1 MNRVVAWTILVSIS
15 FTLATPVLGI
25 QNRVYAQ
32 TVGANSPT
40 VLQITAEIKNKIQSK
55 TDEIGRLE
63 KEIEIYQKELRT
75 VSSEANSLSQAI
87 SELDITRKKL
97 QAELKVT
104 QAKIDR
110 VNLDIESLN
119 NRINSAS
126 ENIDDSKD
134 SLGALMRRVHQSD
147 DSSLIEVLLESPS
160 VSAPLNALENYS
172 RLTGGVT
179 EAIDSLTESKTNLES
194 TRASVQKKRKE
205 LTALKSSLVD
215 QEKLIAD
222 TAKEKQN
229 ILAIT
234 KNRESNYIVL
244 LTDKARQKEE
254 FEKEINTYEA
264 ALKLVVDPS
273 KIPKAGAGVLQWPLD
288 SVFVTQYF
296 GNTDFAVRNPQGYSG
311 KGHNGIDLRAPI
323 GTPVKSSANG
333 RVIGVGNT
341 GLIKGC
347 YSYGKWIMVEHP
359 NGLSTLYAHLSL
371 PKVVTGQT
379 VYAGEIIGYS
389 GNTGYTT
396 GPHLHFGVYAS
407 EGVRITAIT
416 NSLRCK
422 GAVIPVADY
431 KAYLNPMAY
440 LSNN

>member
-1 MNRVVAWTILVSIS
+1 MIRLAAWTILVSIS
-15 FTLATPVLGI
+15 FAIAAPFLDISGKALAQTANIATPSV
-25 QNRVYAQ
+25 Q
-32 TVGANSPT
+32 
-40 VLQITAEIKNKIQSK
+40 QITNEIKNKIQSK

-97 QAELKVT
+97 QAELRVT
-104 QAKIDR
+104 QVKIDR

-119 NRINSAS
+119 SRINSAA
-126 ENIDDSKD
+126 ENIDESRD
-134 SLGALMRRVHQSD
+134 SLGALMRRVHQAD
-147 DSSLIEVLLESPS
+147 DSSLVEILLESPS
-160 VSAPLNALENYS
+160 VSVQINALENYS

-179 EAIDSLTESKTNLES
+179 EAIDSLTASKTNLET
-194 TRASVQKKRKE
+194 TRATVQQKRKE
-205 LTALKSSLVD
+205 LTSLKSSLVD
-215 QEKLIAD
+215 QEKLISD
-222 TAKEKQN
+222 TAKEKQS

-254 FEKEINTYEA
+254 FEREINAYEA

-273 KIPKAGAGVLQWPLD
+273 KLPKAGTGVLGWPLD
-288 SVFVTQYF
+288 SVYVTQYF
-296 GNTDFAVRNPQGYSG
+296 GNTDFAARNPQGYSG

-323 GTPVKSSANG
+323 GTPIKSSANG

-379 VYAGEIIGYS
+379 VYAGETIGYS

-431 KAYLNPMAY
+431 KAYLNPMSY
-440 LSNN
+440 LSN